1 MTFGLFCITLPF
13 YLLTSEVIRSKACYD
28 KMTTGPDVKTT
39 DLPELER
46 RIMKDNYNRNITY
59 LRISVTD
66 RCNLRCTYCM
76 PEDGID
82 LISHKDLLTFE
93 EIVDFT
99 KMAVSMGINKVRL
112 TGGEPLVRKGIVDLV
127 RMLWNIEGIKDLTLT
142 TNAILL
148 KEYAQPLKDAG
159 LQRLNISLDT
169 MDRDQFAQVAR
180 RDKFD
185 DVIEGIEEAAK
196 VGFKKIKLNCV
207 IKENKDESD
216 AVAVAN
222 YAKEKGLDVRFI
234 RTMNLEKGEF
244 WIVDGGDGGNCSIC
258 NRIRLSS
265 SGDVLPC
272 LFSDLGYSIREL
284 GNKEAILQALDHKP
298 KKGTISKNNEFYTV
312 GG

>member
-1 MTFGLFCITLPF
+1 
-13 YLLTSEVIRSKACYD
+13 
-28 KMTTGPDVKTT
+28 MTTGPDVKTT

-46 RIMKDNYNRNITY
+46 RIMKDNYNRAITY

-93 EIVDFT
+93 EIVEFT
-99 KMAVSMGINKVRL
+99 KTAVKMGINKVRL

-127 RMLWNIEGIKDLTLT
+127 RMLWDIEGIKDLALT
-142 TNAILL
+142 TNAVLL
-148 KEYAQPLKDAG
+148 KEYAKPLREAG

-169 MDRDQFAQVAR
+169 LD
-180 RDKFD
+180 RDKFTKITRRD
-185 DVIEGIEEAAK
+185 RLYDVLDGIEEAIK
-196 VGFKKIKLNCV
+196 LGYKKIKLNCV
-207 IKENKDESD
+207 IEKNKNEPDAL
-216 AVAVAN
+216 AVAS
-222 YAKEKGLDVRFI
+222 YGKEKGLDVRFI

-244 WIVDGGDGGNCSIC
+244 WIVDGGEGGNCAIC

-284 GNKEAILQALDHKP
+284 GNKEAIIQAIEHKP
-298 KKGTISKNNEFYTV
+298 KKGSISKNNEFYTV